1 MATLSS
7 SDRRDGETENIA
19 NKGDIEESLEKSYL
33 LMKTKLDELEQYN
46 RTLESQLGSIFSSI
60 SKTVNKVQSERGES
74 VEEESDSNWKTV
86 SPDSRSD
93 EDCQVTRASAWL
105 VILTTALALLADS
118 AVSDILMS
126 AAREN
131 MTAGLPSPTRHREE
145 LVGSW
150 L

>member
-7 SDRRDGETENIA
+7 SDRRDGETENSA

-74 VEEESDSNWKTV
+74 GEEESDSNWKTV

-93 EDCQVTRASAWL
+93 QDLASCQTLARTQTNTNSILHINENRRQPAWRPATQSRRERGDL
-105 VILTTALALLADS
+105 
-118 AVSDILMS
+118 SDII
-126 AAREN
+126 R
-131 MTAGLPSPTRHREE
+131 
-145 LVGSW
+145 
-150 L
+150 